1 MKVKSMR
8 IPEDIDQAI
17 NYVSKLEKI
26 EKAQSLRKLA
36 RLGFEY
42 YVARNYREGRITL
55 RNTSD
60 LLNLNLSET
69 VDLLLEM
76 GVKGNIRASDV
87 YASLNSIAPLDPTNV
102 LA

>member
-1 MKVKSMR
+1 MR
-8 IPEDIDQAI
+8 IPDDIDQAI
-17 NYVSKLEKI
+17 NYVSKLEKL

-42 YVARNYREGRITL
+42 YIAKNYREGRISL
-55 RNTSD
+55 RNTAE

-76 GVKGNIRASDV
+76 GIKGNVRASDV
-87 YASLNSIAPLDPTNV
+87 LASLNSIAPLEKTNH
-102 LA
+102 